1 MDSLDKIRVAR
12 EEALNSLEAY
22 IYRSRDFLE
31 DEIFLKVSSV
41 DEQKS
46 FKMGL
51 EAVSVWLSS
60 SDSATV
66 EDFISK
72 LSELTYVPEFRQ
84 C

>member
-1 MDSLDKIRVAR
+1 MDRFDKIRVAR

-41 DEQKS
+41 DEQES
-46 FKMGL
+46 FKKGL
-51 EAVSVWLSS
+51 EAVSIWLSS

-66 EDFISK
+66 EDFVSK
-72 LSELTYVPEFRQ
+72 LSELT
-84 C
+84 